1 MTLGKEAKVKEGGE
15 YGGSE
20 WTLAPQGLT
29 NPGLM
34 TDRLSESHNPLGDLV
49 SSSLTR

>member
-29 NPGLM
+29 NPGLT
-34 TDRLSESHNPLGDLV
+34 TDRLLESHNPLGDLV